1 MEAQASGFIVLSC
14 IWLFSTTWTV
24 ARQAPL
30 SMEFSRQ
37 ENWSGLRFP
46 PLGIFLTKE
55 WSLRLLCLLHW
66 QVDSLSLS
74 YVKEQQH
81 RFNSK
86 LRLGCYVYLT
96 KTGWSPMKN
105 WS

>member
-1 MEAQASGFIVLSC
+1 MDSSPPGSSVYGIFQARKLEWVSIS
-14 IWLFSTTWTV
+14 S
-24 ARQAPL
+24 
-30 SMEFSRQ
+30 
-37 ENWSGLRFP
+37 
-46 PLGIFLTKE
+46 LGTFLTKE

-74 YVKEQQH
+74 YMKEQQH
-81 RFNSK
+81 HFNSK